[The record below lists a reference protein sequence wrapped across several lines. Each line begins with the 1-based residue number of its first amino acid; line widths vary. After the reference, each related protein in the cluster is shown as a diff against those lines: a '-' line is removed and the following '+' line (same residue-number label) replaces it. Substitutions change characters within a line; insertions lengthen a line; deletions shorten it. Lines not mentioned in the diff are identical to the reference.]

1 METLEQL
8 NKDSKVFEFD
18 STFKPLPIVGLT
30 GEAWRKAMRL
40 NSLGSLYFFI
50 KITLRRRRLTEA
62 LHKPLCQSLERRH
75 IKDVYEIPRDHFKS
89 TICGEGLP
97 MWRVLFCSDEDLR
110 EFQRLGY
117 PPEFI
122 RWQQEIHRPE
132 ARNLLVSENITNAGK
147 LGRKIDFHYESNQV
161 YRNIFPELIPTSS
174 EIWSNISKCHR
185 LPTQCKSLGG
195 HGEGTFDFLG
205 VGGALQSR
213 HYNGLVVQDDLV
225 GRKAIESPSI
235 MDKAIECHQLM
246 VGAFENEDA
255 LEDND
260 ELVVGN
266 RWGYYDLNSWIRENA
281 PWFSFQTHS
290 AMGGCCSAHPID
302 TPIFP
307 EEFSAEKLARWRE
320 RLGAYQFSCQ
330 FLNNPAS
337 PENAAFKESD
347 LRHFSIFKG
356 ENDEEIIRHEVVD
369 GVIVKDIKVSHLS
382 VCMVT
387 DPNHSGAEGR
397 CRHAI
402 NVVGLSS
409 DGRYYLLDCWAEACE
424 SDKYIAK
431 LYEIA
436 AKWNMRKLG
445 IETVAAQK
453 YLAYH
458 INYRNRLENRNL
470 RLIELK
476 GEVDA
481 PDGTITRKKEWR
493 IRNVLSPIF
502 ESNKF
507 YTQRRFQ
514 DFKGEY
520 TSFPRGRFVDLLDAL
535 AYVPQML
542 RLPQSWV
549 EGQKWKMQNAAWAR
563 KINLPYSIGAR

>member
-1 METLEQL
+1 LETLEQL
-8 NKDSKVFEFD
+8 NQDSKVFEFD
-18 STFKPLPIVGLT
+18 STYKPLPVNGLT

-50 KITLRRRRLTEA
+50 KITLRRRRLTEK

-122 RWQQEIHRPE
+122 QWQQEIHRPE

-147 LGRKIDFHYESNQV
+147 LGRKIDFHYESNQI

-290 AMGGCCSAHPID
+290 AMGGCCAAHPMD

-356 ENDEEIIRHEVVD
+356 ENDEDIIRHEVVD
-369 GVIVKDIKVSHLS
+369 GIIVKDIKVSHLS

-402 NVVGLSS
+402 NVVGLSAA
-409 DGRYYLLDCWAEACE
+409 GYYYLLDCWAEACE

-431 LYEIA
+431 LYEVA

-542 RLPQSWV
+542 RLPQSWI

-563 KINLPYSIGAR
+563 RVNLPYSIGVH

>member
-1 METLEQL
+1 METLEQPQL
-8 NKDSKVFEFD
+8 FE
-18 STFKPLPIVGLT
+18 STFKPLSLNGLT
-30 GEAWRKAMRL
+30 GDAWRKAIRL

-50 KITLRRRRLTEA
+50 KITLRRRRLTDK
-62 LHKPLCQSLERRH
+62 LHKPFCKSLERKH
-75 IKDVYEIPRDHFKS
+75 IKDVYEVPRDHFKS

-97 MWRVLFCSDEDLR
+97 MWRVLWASDEDLN
-110 EFQRLGY
+110 EFRKLNY

-122 RWQQEIHRPE
+122 RWIQEIHRPE

-147 LGRKIDFHYESNQV
+147 LGRKIDFHYQSNQV
-161 YRNIFPELIPTSS
+161 FRFVFPELIPTSS
-174 EIWSNISKCHR
+174 ETWSNISKCQR
-185 LPTQCKSLGG
+185 LPSCRLALGG

-213 HYNGLVVQDDLV
+213 HYDGLVVQDDLV

-246 VGAFENEDA
+246 VGAFENENA
-255 LEDND
+255 VEDND

-281 PWFSFQTHS
+281 PWFTFQTHS
-290 AMGGCCSAHPID
+290 ALGGCCPAHPMD

-307 EEFSAEKLARWRE
+307 EEFSLEKLNRWHE
-320 RLGAYQFSCQ
+320 RLGNYQFSCQ
-330 FLNNPAS
+330 FLNNPAA
-337 PENAAFKESD
+337 PENAAFAEND
-347 LRHFSIFKG
+347 LRYFSIFKG
-356 ENDEEIIRHEVVD
+356 ENDEEIIRHEVTD
-369 GVIVKDIKVSHLS
+369 GVIIKDIKVSHLS

-424 SDKYIAK
+424 ADKYIAQ
-431 LYEIA
+431 LYKIA
-436 AKWNMRKLG
+436 ETWNMRKLG

-458 INYRNRLENRNL
+458 INYRNRLEGRNL
-470 RLIELK
+470 RLVELK

-507 YTQRRFQ
+507 FTQKRFQ

-542 RLPQSWV
+542 RLPASWV
-549 EGQKWKMQNAAWAR
+549 EQQKWKMHNAAWAR
-563 KINLPYSIGAR
+563 KINLPYSIGVQ

>member
-1 METLEQL
+1 MEVMDQP
-8 NKDSKVFEFD
+8 V
-18 STFKPLPIVGLT
+18 STFEGTYKPLPVAGLT
-30 GEAWRKAMRL
+30 GDAWRKAMRL

-50 KITLRRRRLTEA
+50 KITLRRKRLTDG
-62 LHKPLCQSLERRH
+62 LHKPICISLEREH
-75 IKDVYEIPRDHFKS
+75 IKDVYELPRDHFKS

-97 MWRVLFCSDEDLR
+97 MWRVLFVSDEDLN
-110 EFQRLGY
+110 EFRKLGY
-117 PPEFI
+117 SNEFLEWMQ
-122 RWQQEIHRPE
+122 RVHRPE

-147 LGRKIDFHYESNQV
+147 LGRKIDFHYESNAI
-161 YRNIFPELIPTSS
+161 YRHLFPELIPTSK
-174 EIWSNISKCHR
+174 EVWSNISKCHR
-185 LPTQCKSLGG
+185 LPLQRKDKGG

-213 HYNGLVVQDDLV
+213 HYDGIVVEDDLV

-255 LEDND
+255 LADND
-260 ELVVGN
+260 ELIVGN
-266 RWGYYDLNSWIRENA
+266 RWGYYDLNSWIKENE
-281 PWFSFQTHS
+281 PWFNFITRS
-290 AMGGCCSAHPID
+290 AIEGD
-302 TPIFP
+302 KPIFP
-307 EEFSAEKLARWRE
+307 EEFSLEKLARWRE
-320 RLGAYQFSCQ
+320 RLGAYQYSCQ
-330 FLNNPAS
+330 FMNNPAS
-337 PENAAFKESD
+337 PDNAAFAEKD
-347 LRHFSIFKG
+347 LRYFSIIKG
-356 ENDEEIIRHEVVD
+356 TDDELLIRHEVVD
-369 GVIVKDIKVSHLS
+369 GVVIKDLPVKHLS
-382 VCMVT
+382 ICMVT

-409 DGRYYLLDCWAEACE
+409 AGNYYHLDCWAEACE
-424 SDKYIAK
+424 ADKYIAQLYKIADVWK
-431 LYEIA
+431 L
-436 AKWNMRKLG
+436 RKLG

-458 INYRNRLENRNL
+458 INFRNRIENRSL
-470 RLIELK
+470 KLIELK

-502 ESNKF
+502 ESNRF

-520 TSFPRGRFVDLLDAL
+520 TAFPRGRFVDLLDAL

-542 RLPQSWV
+542 KLPASWV
-549 EGQKWKMQNAAWAR
+549 EMQKWKISNAAWAR
-563 KINLPYSIGAR
+563 KVGTPYSVGVQ

>member
-1 METLEQL
+1 MTQPVVGLEG
-8 NKDSKVFEFD
+8 
-18 STFKPLPIVGLT
+18 TFKPIPIVGLT
-30 GEAWRKAMRL
+30 GDAWRKAMRL

-50 KITLRRRRLTEA
+50 KITLRRKRLTEN
-62 LHKPLCQSLERRH
+62 LHKPICQSLEREH
-75 IKDVYEIPRDHFKS
+75 IKDVYELPRDHFKS

-97 MWRVLFCSDEDLR
+97 MWRVLFCSDEDLS
-110 EFQRLGY
+110 EFKKLGY
-117 PPEFI
+117 SDEFLSWMQ
-122 RWQQEIHRPE
+122 RVHRPE

-147 LGRKIDFHYESNQV
+147 LGRKMDFHYESNAV
-161 YRNIFPELIPTSS
+161 YRHLFPELIPTPK
-174 EIWSNISKCHR
+174 EVWSNISKCHR
-185 LPTQCKSLGG
+185 LPTQRKDRGG

-213 HYNGLVVQDDLV
+213 HYDGIVVEDDLV

-255 LEDND
+255 LADND
-260 ELVVGN
+260 ELIVGN
-266 RWGYYDLNSWIRENA
+266 RWGYYDLNSWIKENE
-281 PWFSFQTHS
+281 PWFNFITRAAIEADQ
-290 AMGGCCSAHPID
+290 
-302 TPIFP
+302 PIFP
-307 EEFSAEKLARWRE
+307 EEFSLEKLHRWRE
-320 RLGAYQFSCQ
+320 RLGAYQYSCQ
-330 FLNNPAS
+330 FMNNPAS
-337 PENAAFKESD
+337 PDNAAFAEKD
-347 LRHFSIFKG
+347 LRYFSIIKG
-356 ENDEEIIRHEVVD
+356 ENDELIIRHEVVD
-369 GVIVKDIKVSHLS
+369 GIILKDIKVAHLS

-402 NVVGLSS
+402 NVVGLSAA
-409 DGRYYLLDCWAEACE
+409 GYYYHLDCWAEACE
-424 SDKYIAK
+424 ADKYISK

-436 AKWNMRKLG
+436 EKWNIRKLG

-458 INYRNRLENRNL
+458 INFRNRMENRSL
-470 RLIELK
+470 KLIELK

-493 IRNVLSPIF
+493 VRNVLSPIF
-502 ESNKF
+502 ESNRF

-520 TSFPRGRFVDLLDAL
+520 TAFPRGRFVDLLDAL

-542 RLPQSWV
+542 RLPQSWLDM
-549 EGQKWKMQNAAWAR
+549 QKWKMSNAAWAR
-563 KINLPYSIGAR
+563 KINQPYGVGAP